1 LRAVANPRSV
11 CGLTAPAEASHPSI
25 AQETSVTSTTAAA
38 PEKRLPLFDLL
49 AFSTPGLPI
58 GALAVALTVYLP
70 HYYAA
75 HFGLSLAAVGAAFSV
90 VRLID
95 MAFDPGIGIVMDRT
109 VTRFGRYRLWL
120 VIGAPILMLAVYM
133 LFSPPGKIN
142 NAYLIGWLF
151 IYYIGTSII
160 GLSHSA
166 WASVIAGR
174 YHERSRVFGVMQ
186 VVAIIGAT
194 AVLVLPIVMAGP
206 GGASGAGDVPAMGMF
221 VIITTPIGVLL
232 ALARTPERIVREVE
246 GEKFKLRDYW
256 EMVARPDMRRIIF
269 ADFCL
274 ALGPGWMSAMYLF
287 YFHDARGFSL
297 ANSSKLLGIYII
309 AGVFGAGILSWVA
322 QRLGK
327 HTTLMLAAAGYSIGL
342 VGLSFLPQGAFGL
355 VALAMFLLGF
365 LASSFALLDRAMV
378 ADVGDAVRLEQGKNR
393 TGLLYAMITSS
404 QKIASGL
411 SIGLTFTILGLVGY
425 QPKEGAVNTHAAIE
439 GLKLVYLCGPVFFVM
454 LGGACFIGYKL
465 DHKRHSEIR
474 AALDARDAMSPE
486 PSILEGIGGPAHAH
500 SPSPAE

>member
-1 LRAVANPRSV
+1 MTTQ
-11 CGLTAPAEASHPSI
+11 TASAHQAHD
-25 AQETSVTSTTAAA
+25 
-38 PEKRLPLFDLL
+38 KRLPLFDLI
-49 AFSTPGLPI
+49 AFSAPGLPI

-75 HFGLSLAAVGAAFSV
+75 HFGLTLAAVGATFMV

-95 MAFDPGIGIVMDRT
+95 MAFDPGIGIVMDHT
-109 VTRFGRYRLWL
+109 VTRFGRYRVWL
-120 VIGAPILMLAVYM
+120 VAGAPILMLAVYM
-133 LFSPPGKIN
+133 LFDPAGKIGN
-142 NAYLIGWLF
+142 GYMVGWLF
-151 IYYIGTSII
+151 VYYIGTSII
-160 GLSHSA
+160 GLSHSS
-166 WASVIAGR
+166 WASVIAGK

-186 VVAIIGAT
+186 VVAILGAT
-194 AVLVLPIVMAGP
+194 AVLVVPIVMAGP
-206 GGASGAGDVPAMGMF
+206 GGRSGAGDVPAMGMF
-221 VIITTPIGVLL
+221 VIIATPIGVLL

-256 EMVARPDMRRIIF
+256 EMVSRPDMRRIIF

-309 AGVFGAGILSWVA
+309 AGVVGAGVLSWLA
-322 QRLGK
+322 TRLGK
-327 HTTLMLAAAGYSIGL
+327 HRTLMLAASGYSIGL
-342 VGLSFLPQGAFGL
+342 VGLTFLPKGAFGP
-355 VALAMFLLGF
+355 VALAMFALGF
-365 LASSFALLDRAMV
+365 LAAGFPLLDRAMV

-393 TGLLYAMITSS
+393 VGLLYAMITSS

-411 SIGLTFTILGLVGY
+411 SIGLTYTILGWVGY
-425 QPKEGAVNTHAAIE
+425 QAKEGAVNTPAAVH
-439 GLKLVYLCGPVFFVM
+439 GLELVYLVGPVFFVM

-474 AALDARDAMSPE
+474 AALDERDGLSTE
-486 PSILEGIGGPAHAH
+486 PPILEGIGGPAHVH

>member
-1 LRAVANPRSV
+1 MTTQTAS
-11 CGLTAPAEASHPSI
+11 APAAH
-25 AQETSVTSTTAAA
+25 
-38 PEKRLPLFDLL
+38 EKRLPLLDLI

-75 HFGLSLAAVGAAFSV
+75 HFGLSLATVGAAFSI

-95 MAFDPGIGIVMDRT
+95 MAFDPGIGIVMDHT
-109 VTRFGRYRLWL
+109 VTRFGRYRVWL
-120 VIGAPILMLAVYM
+120 VLGAPILMLAVYM
-133 LFSPPGKIN
+133 LFSPPGGRIG

-151 IYYIGTSII
+151 VYYIGTSII
-160 GLSHSA
+160 GLSHSS
-166 WASVIAGR
+166 WASVIAGK

-186 VVAIIGAT
+186 VVAILGAT
-194 AVLVLPIVMAGP
+194 AVLAVPIVMAGP
-206 GGASGAGDVPAMGMF
+206 GGRSGAGDVPAMGLF
-221 VIITTPIGVLL
+221 VIISTPIGVLL

-246 GEKFKLRDYW
+246 GETFKLRDYW
-256 EMVARPDMRRIIF
+256 EMVSRPDMRRIIF

-287 YFHDARGFSL
+287 YFHDARGFTL

-309 AGVFGAGILSWVA
+309 AGVVGAGVLSWLA
-322 QRLGK
+322 TRIGK
-327 HTTLMLAAAGYSIGL
+327 HRTLMLAASGYSIGL
-342 VGLSFLPQGAFGL
+342 VGLTLLPKGAFGP
-355 VALAMFLLGF
+355 VALGMFVLGF
-365 LASSFALLDRAMV
+365 LAAGFPLLDRAMV

-393 TGLLYAMITSS
+393 VGLLYAMITSS

-411 SIGLTFTILGLVGY
+411 SIGLTYTILAWVGY
-425 QPKEGAVNTHAAIE
+425 QAKEGAVNTPAAIE
-439 GLKLVYLCGPVFFVM
+439 GLKLVYLVGPVFFVM

-465 DHKRHSEIR
+465 DHRRHSEIR
-474 AALDARDAMSPE
+474 EALDARDAMSPE
-486 PSILEGIGGPAHAH
+486 PPILETIGGPAAAP